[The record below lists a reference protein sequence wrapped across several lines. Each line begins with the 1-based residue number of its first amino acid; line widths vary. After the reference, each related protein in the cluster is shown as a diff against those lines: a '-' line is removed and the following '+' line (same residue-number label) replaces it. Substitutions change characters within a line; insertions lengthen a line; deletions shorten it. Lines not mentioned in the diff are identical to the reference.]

1 MATGPI
7 TGYVMQYRMIL
18 INKSV
23 GAFSIDI
30 CLVLLFANILR
41 VNFFVFEQYEIAL
54 LFQSL
59 FMITAQVLLL
69 KICTKYRE

>member
-18 INKSV
+18 VNKSV